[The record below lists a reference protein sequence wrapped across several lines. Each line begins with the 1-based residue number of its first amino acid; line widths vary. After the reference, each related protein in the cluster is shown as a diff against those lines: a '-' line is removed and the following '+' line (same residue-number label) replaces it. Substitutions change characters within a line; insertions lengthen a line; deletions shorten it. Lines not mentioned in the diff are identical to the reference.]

1 MVFWDLSE
9 LSQKEYLEQAL
20 KEEQE
25 LNGLNSLFI
34 TTVSYEFR
42 NPLAMIQTAV
52 ELIEIQGKDL
62 TETKKNLFY
71 PSL

>member
-1 MVFWDLSE
+1 VVFWDLSE
-9 LSQKEYLEQAL
+9 LRQKEYLEQAL

-25 LNGLNSLFI
+25 LNCLNSLFI
-34 TTVSYEFR
+34 ATVSYEFR
-42 NPLAMIQTAV
+42 NPLTMIKTAV

-71 PSL
+71 PYL